1 MRIPLREA
9 GFTLIEI
16 LVALTILGTAAFLL
30 LDVHYGALRMHSEAH
45 DLVLMRNL
53 MESALGYAESQTL
66 AGVLNDSGDFG
77 KRYPGYSFSFD
88 AQEVGDEGSGLFQV
102 AVSVQGP
109 AERREMAMLVYDPTP
124 ESTHTIGT
132 MQRIQTTQPTGTG
145 QPRQARQ

>member
-45 DLVLMRNL
+45 DLVLVRNL
-53 MESALGYAESQTL
+53 MESALGYAESQIL

-88 AQEVGDEGSGLFQV
+88 AQQVGEENSGLFQA

-109 AERREMAMLVYDPTP
+109 AERREMAMLIYDPTP
-124 ESTHTIGT
+124 ELAHTLGT
-132 MQRIQTTQPTGTG
+132 MQPRQTAQPTGTG
-145 QPRQARQ
+145 EPRQVQQ